1 MAALVWTTTTG
12 ANVSRESTGAV
23 GDTFN
28 SGATDGMQLSGVGAF
43 AVHVEADASQTLT
56 AAGGLTAYVL
66 NPHTSRWSRAEQYD
80 CAAGT
85 VTGVRSVLAGA
96 FNVLSPVGRI
106 GYQNNGFTVSSGSLT
121 IRLVASQPNVDPYGG
136 KLL

>member
-1 MAALVWTTTTG
+1 MAALTWTTTTG

-56 AAGGLTAYVL
+56 AAGGLTAYVQ
-66 NPHTSRWSRAEQYD
+66 NPHTLRWSRAEQYD
-80 CAAGT
+80 CPAGT

-96 FNVLSPVGRI
+96 FTVAAPCGRI
-106 GYQNNGFTVSSGSLT
+106 GYQNSGFTVSSGSLSL
-121 IRLVASQPNVDPYGG
+121 RLVATDAKSGG
-136 KLL
+136 LL